1 MRGIARL
8 LIAIGVLLVFVG
20 FTRGAQMNKTY
31 VLVHGAWQAA
41 WAWDHVRSKLGAQGA
56 EVIVVNL
63 PSHGDDQTPVTAVT
77 LNMYR
82 DAVVSAIGDRKD
94 VILVGHSFGGTV
106 ISTVA
111 EAIPQRIAKLVFVA
125 AFMPLNGETS
135 LALSG
140 AEANKTSLLGSNLV
154 FDDAKNPTK
163 VGVTEANLVDIYCA
177 DCSAA
182 DKALVFERR
191 KAEALGPLATPV
203 TLTQK
208 NYGSVPRY
216 YVETLKD
223 KAVAHPFQEWMI
235 GRNPVKKRFQL
246 DSSHSPSLSQPDKLS
261 AILLG
266 L

>member
-1 MRGIARL
+1 MIRL
-8 LIAIGVLLVFVG
+8 LTAMGVLLVFVG

-41 WAWDHVRSKLGAQGA
+41 WAWDHVRSKLIADGA

-82 DAVVSAIGDRKD
+82 DAVVHAIGDRKD

-111 EAIPQRIAKLVFVA
+111 EAVPQRIAKLVFVA

-140 AEANKTSLLGSNLV
+140 VEQNKTSLLGSNLV

-163 VGVTEANLVDIYCA
+163 VGVKESSLVDIYCA
-177 DCSAA
+177 DCSASN
-182 DKALVFERR
+182 KALVFERR

-203 TLTQK
+203 SLSEK

-235 GRNPVKKRFQL
+235 GRNPVKQRFQL
-246 DSSHSPSLSQPDKLS
+246 NSSHSPSLSQPDKLS